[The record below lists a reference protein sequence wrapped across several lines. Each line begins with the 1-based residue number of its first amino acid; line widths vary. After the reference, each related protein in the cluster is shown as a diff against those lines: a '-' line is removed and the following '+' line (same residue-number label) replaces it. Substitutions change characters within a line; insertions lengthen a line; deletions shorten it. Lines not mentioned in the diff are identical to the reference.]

1 MGVLELVV
9 LTMNYVGVFAFAVSG
24 ALKGID
30 KNMDIFG
37 CAFLGLATAFGGG
50 IIRDL
55 IAGNVPPLAF
65 RSEPDFIIAI
75 VAITLTICMYR
86 RVANAVGLLPY
97 FDAVGL
103 GAFAALGGTV
113 ALNVGLGPLGVM
125 FAAMFTGSGGGIIR
139 DVLAREIP
147 LIFTR
152 EFYATAALIGGTG
165 LYILSLFV
173 SLEVAMFVSA
183 LTTTLL
189 RLASIRFGWSLPKVK
204 RES

>member
-24 ALKGID
+24 TLKGID

-50 IIRDL
+50 IIRDI

-75 VAITLTICMYR
+75 TAITTTICMYR
-86 RVANAVGLLPY
+86 RVANTVGLLPY

-103 GAFAALGGTV
+103 GAFAALGGAV
-113 ALNVGLGPLGVM
+113 ALKVGLGPLGVM
-125 FAAMFTGSGGGIIR
+125 FAAMFTGAGGGIIR
-139 DVLAREIP
+139 DVLAGEVP

-152 EFYATAALIGGTG
+152 EFYATAALIGGAG
-165 LYILSLFV
+165 LYVLSLFV
-173 SLEVAMFVSA
+173 TLEVAMFISA
-183 LTTTLL
+183 LTTTVL
-189 RLASIRFGWSLPKVK
+189 RIASIRFGWNLPKVK
-204 RES
+204 REN

>member
-30 KNMDIFG
+30 KNMDVFG

-50 IIRDL
+50 ITRDI

-75 VAITLTICMYR
+75 AAITITICMYR
-86 RVANAVGLLPY
+86 KLANAVGLLPY

-103 GAFAALGGTV
+103 GAFAALGGAV
-113 ALNVGLGPLGVM
+113 ALNVGLGPLGVV
-125 FAAMFTGSGGGIIR
+125 FAAMFTGAGGGIIR
-139 DVLAREIP
+139 DVLAGEVP
-147 LIFTR
+147 LVFTR
-152 EFYATAALIGGTG
+152 EFYATAALIGGAG
-165 LYILSLFV
+165 LYVLSWV
-173 SLEVAMFVSA
+173 TTLEVAMFVSA
-183 LTTTLL
+183 LSTTIL
-189 RLASIRFGWSLPKVK
+189 RIASIRFGWNLPRVK
-204 RES
+204 MDG